1 MIWYVICLVMF
12 ACPIESEALGSI
24 IIHRQFEAL
33 FLFLIQHVRKLK
45 KSQHQGV
52 CAARI
57 LTPTAHTCVM
67 RTGECQGT
75 SIT

>member
-1 MIWYVICLVMF
+1 MVRDLV
-12 ACPIESEALGSI
+12 CDLSSDVCVSL
-24 IIHRQFEAL
+24 EAL

-57 LTPTAHTCVM
+57 LTATAHTCVM